1 MFIFYLT
8 NNVLYWLYSFKQW
21 AISVQVP
28 KLVSSK
34 KQEGNEQWLTPKRY
48 TAIKWIGV
56 AVIFLIVGAF
66 ASLRYILWKDADE
79 QNEINF
85 NKTEVRTNLS
95 LLILTNACLLVSI
108 VLMIDTYRRL
118 KESFARN
125 LKFRENKKVMVLQIY
140 VLTFHILFE
149 IALGITLEI
158 AYDTHK
164 LDDKGKTVASLKS
177 LLIVVLFMNQVIVIY
192 LLDRFSRPMKFDEVK
207 ASQCSTEFDTS
218 SDLVSEQDQI
228 SDTVSSRIGEYISNN
243 IMIMKDG
250 DQRTSFAR
258 NYKEKYLDANT
269 S

>member
-1 MFIFYLT
+1 MFIFYFT

-95 LLILTNACLLVSI
+95 LLILTNACLLASI

-125 LKFRENKKVMVLQIY
+125 IKFRENKKVMVLQIY
-140 VLTFHILFE
+140 VLSIHICIE
-149 IALGITLEI
+149 IALAITIEI

-164 LDDKGKTVASLKS
+164 LDDDSVLTSSLK
-177 LLIVVLFMNQVIVIY
+177 IVLVIVLFIGQAVLIY
-192 LLDRFSRPMKFDEVK
+192 LLDRFSRPFKFNTLK
-207 ASQCSTEFDTS
+207 ASQASSADAKSATKSFMTE
-218 SDLVSEQDQI
+218 
-228 SDTVSSRIGEYISNN
+228 
-243 IMIMKDG
+243 
-250 DQRTSFAR
+250 RT
-258 NYKEKYLDANT
+258 DDD
-269 S
+269 